1 LHAIVSEER
10 SRGRQDGE
18 PSPQILRALLRLREM
33 ILTGELS
40 AASRV
45 TELDLAS
52 RVGVSRT
59 PLRFAMEQL
68 AHEGLLLRRPSG
80 GFVVRQFSVRELQD
94 AITLRGAL
102 EATAAR
108 FAAER
113 VTTPADRDE
122 LLTLID
128 AMDVVLGSPTPSMV
142 AFEQYLDAN
151 DRFHRRLVS
160 MAGNTFL
167 GGLMAQVTSLPFA
180 SPSAFVHAQ
189 ATSPEAVRVFTIAQ
203 EHHRGIAE
211 AILLREGARAE
222 SLAREHARLALRF
235 LDRVLEDRDRFV
247 RLPGAALVRV

>member
-1 LHAIVSEER
+1 
-10 SRGRQDGE
+10 
-18 PSPQILRALLRLREM
+18 M

-68 AHEGLLLRRPSG
+68 AHEGLLRRRPAG
-80 GFVVRQFSVRELQD
+80 GFVVRQFTVRELQD
-94 AITLRGAL
+94 AIALRGAL

-113 VTTPADRDE
+113 VTAPADRDE
-122 LLTLID
+122 LLALVES
-128 AMDVVLGSPTPSMV
+128 MDVVLGSPTPSMT

-151 DRFHRRLVS
+151 DRFHRRLVTL
-160 MAGNTFL
+160 AGNSFL
-167 GGLMAQVTSLPFA
+167 GGLMAQVTALPFA
-180 SPSAFVHAQ
+180 SPSAFVQAQ

-203 EHHRGIAE
+203 EHHRGIVE

-235 LDRVLEDRDRFV
+235 LDRVIQDRDRFV